1 MRDADNI
8 RAVANLGIDMIGFVF
23 CKESLRYVSMISS
36 KAGGISDYNDERLN
50 KKHNKDMPVMRPQ
63 CVGIFVDDMPQNIV
77 TCVYNYDL
85 DYVQLNGVESGVMI
99 ENLRNT
105 LVPDIKDDIK
115 IIKALR
121 IGTKADIEAY
131 KEYEGKVDMF
141 LFDMRFDLIGGG
153 EKQVNWSILN
163 EYDGQTPFLLGG
175 TVGPD
180 DAERIKSFRHP
191 MFVGVDLNH
200 LFEIAPG
207 VKDIERLRTFI
218 ENVKE

>member
-85 DYVQLNGVESGVMI
+85 DYVQLNGAESGVMI

-141 LFDMRFDLIGGG
+141 LFDMRFELVDDG

-175 TVGPD
+175 AVGPD
-180 DAERIKSFRHP
+180 DVERIKSFRHP
-191 MFVGVDLNH
+191 MFVGVDLNN

-207 VKDIERLRTFI
+207 VKDIEKLRIFI
-218 ENVKE
+218 ENVR